1 MGDKNHP
8 LSITGITY
16 VATQMV
22 LGSVTE
28 LQFQHITAQKTAIS
42 TTAFHLNSPRKFKV
56 ILNFSPP
63 HQKIKQFQLTKDRHS
78 ALL

>member
-16 VATQMV
+16 VATQ
-22 LGSVTE
+22 SITQ
-28 LQFQHITAQKTAIS
+28 LQFQHFTAQKTEIS

-63 HQKIKQFQLTKDRHS
+63 HQKIKQFQLTKD
-78 ALL
+78 